1 MGLLRVGT
9 TERLHF
15 HFSLSCIGEG
25 SGNPLQCSCLE
36 NPRDRGAWWAAV
48 YGVAQCRT
56 RLKRFSSSNSKETLI
71 IIVFS
76 FSELILRR
84 EQSNQRTRKKQK
96 LGFIKFWALY
106 STGILNELFLLCVL
120 QLASGSCSVHL
131 SAGLKQEAHGFCSLL
146 LSFAYTVPGMH
157 WVLSK
162 YPSQ

>member
-1 MGLLRVGT
+1 MKTSKRETVTGK
-9 TERLHF
+9 
-15 HFSLSCIGEG
+15 CGEG
-25 SGNPLQCSCLE
+25 TGNPLQCSCLE
-36 NPRDRGAWWAAV
+36 NPRDGGA
-48 YGVAQCRT
+48 C
-56 RLKRFSSSNSKETLI
+56 SNSKETLI